1 MIDRRAFYDQRAAYR
16 VRETGRY
23 YQQLLRKQYAFW
35 VPPGLRV
42 LEVGCGLGD
51 LLAAVKPARGV
62 GVDFSPAMIALA
74 RQRHPELEFQVVDA
88 VECAAT
94 EKFDYILLADLVND
108 LPDVQA
114 VFERLQSVAH
124 PRTRLVVSFFNNLWR
139 PVLNAAAKLGLKSPT
154 LLQNWLSTDEV
165 KNLLH
170 LAGWEVIKTDARILW
185 PARVPRSEEHTSE
198 LQSRP

>member
-1 MIDRRAFYDQRAAYR
+1 MLLKLASQGFLVYQHSAMIDRRAFYDQRAAFR

-74 RQRHPELEFQVVDA
+74 RQRHPELEFQVADA
-88 VECAAT
+88 ADCAA
-94 EKFDYILLADLVND
+94 A
-108 LPDVQA
+108 
-114 VFERLQSVAH
+114 
-124 PRTRLVVSFFNNLWR
+124 TRHSITFCW
-139 PVLNAAAKLGLKSPT
+139 PT
-154 LLQNWLSTDEV
+154 W
-165 KNLLH
+165 
-170 LAGWEVIKTDARILW
+170 
-185 PARVPRSEEHTSE
+185 
-198 LQSRP
+198 